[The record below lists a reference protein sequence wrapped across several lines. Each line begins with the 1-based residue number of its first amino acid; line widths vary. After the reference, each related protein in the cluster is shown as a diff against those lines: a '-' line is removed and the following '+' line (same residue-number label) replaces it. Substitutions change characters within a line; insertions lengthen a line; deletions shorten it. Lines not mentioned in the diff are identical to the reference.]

1 MIIILLSHWLNKAY
15 SLVLNTGILLFTIPW
30 MCIVWFVF
38 LPFAFSI
45 FLLSKII
52 PYKQED
58 EE

>member
-1 MIIILLSHWLNKAY
+1 M
-15 SLVLNTGILLFTIPW
+15 G
-30 MCIVWFVF
+30 IVWFVF

-45 FLLSKII
+45 LLLSKII